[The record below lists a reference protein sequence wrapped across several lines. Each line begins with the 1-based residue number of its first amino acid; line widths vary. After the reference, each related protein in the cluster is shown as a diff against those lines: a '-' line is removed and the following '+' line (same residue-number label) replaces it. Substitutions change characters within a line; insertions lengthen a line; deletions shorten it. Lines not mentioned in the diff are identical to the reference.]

1 VDVPIASAITLG
13 IAIASAGVVIGK
25 LIAVGEKVRQLERSR
40 DRQGERLGELE
51 KTLAVERERRRATTG
66 INPVVP
72 PRGGGQVKK
81 AVDDDEE
88 GSNDHG

>member
-25 LIAVGEKVRQLERSR
+25 LIAVGEKVKQLERSR

-72 PRGGGQVKK
+72 PRGGGR
-81 AVDDDEE
+81 VDKPVHDDGSEE
-88 GSNDHG
+88 SNHD